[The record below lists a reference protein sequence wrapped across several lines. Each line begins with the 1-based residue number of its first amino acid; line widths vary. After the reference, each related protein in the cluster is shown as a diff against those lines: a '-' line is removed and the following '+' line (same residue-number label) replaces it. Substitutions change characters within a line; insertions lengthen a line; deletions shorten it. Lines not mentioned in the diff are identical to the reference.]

1 MTFQEF
7 KEMTYG
13 VDIWQIFFKGK
24 WIVGTD
30 TLDSKYSTMTITEF
44 DFDADDYGRIT
55 CTVDLKED

>member
-13 VDIWQIFFKGK
+13 IDEYQIFICGS

-30 TLDSKYSTMTITEF
+30 TLDSKYMDMTITEF
-44 DFDADDYGRIT
+44 DFDADDNGRIT
-55 CTVDLKED
+55 CTVDLK